1 MVACLIGGARA
12 GAPLDAA
19 DYTAAMAEA
28 LAAKLT
34 DRTVTVAGELEL
46 TVGRREGSQ
55 SVWLRNLYGE
65 YRRDPSLFGE
75 IVGVYV
81 SALTETP
88 GLLAEADV
96 PDTARIVPVIKDRQW
111 LDDNIRGLRER
122 GVDVDFI
129 YDDLNDELVVVYA
142 EDTESRV
149 RYLMSSED
157 IGVGR
162 HELRALAVA
171 NLERLLP
178 KIEMNVHEDGFA
190 RFSAGGDYE
199 ASLLLLDGIWT
210 GGQVAVDGDI
220 VVAVPAKDVLLV
232 TGSENEKGLAAVR
245 ELAAEYTT
253 EGYALTDRLFVY
265 RDGRFRR
272 FDQEPA
278 SLAGK

>member
-1 MVACLIGGARA
+1 MVRRGLLVTGVLACLMGIARA

-34 DRTVTVAGELEL
+34 DRTVMVAGELEL

-88 GLLAEADV
+88 GLVAEADM

-111 LDDNIRGLRER
+111 LDDNVRGLRER

-142 EDTESRV
+142 EDSENRV
-149 RYLMSSED
+149 RYLMSNED
-157 IGVGR
+157 IGVR
-162 HELRALAVA
+162 RDELRALAVA

-178 KIEMNVHEDGFA
+178 KIEMNVDEDGFA
-190 RFSAGGDYE
+190 WFSAGGDYE

-210 GGQVAVDGDI
+210 GGQLRGGRGHRRR
-220 VVAVPAKDVLLV
+220 
-232 TGSENEKGLAAVR
+232 GSGQR
-245 ELAAEYTT
+245 RSP
-253 EGYALTDRLFVY
+253 GHRL
-265 RDGRFRR
+265 
-272 FDQEPA
+272 
-278 SLAGK
+278 GK